1 MTAGARG
8 LWELGGGTAWSGGL
22 GIVDLYILF
31 VLMIDAWVFGMIRE
45 CSMLERNL
53 LGQYS

>member
-22 GIVDLYILF
+22 GIVDLYIFF

>member
-8 LWELGGGTAWSGGL
+8 LWERGGGAVWLGGL
-22 GIVDLYILF
+22 GIVDLYIFF
-31 VLMIDAWVFGMIRE
+31 VLMIDAWIFGVIRE

>member
-8 LWELGGGTAWSGGL
+8 LWERGGGAVWSGGL
-22 GIVDLYILF
+22 GIVDLYIFF